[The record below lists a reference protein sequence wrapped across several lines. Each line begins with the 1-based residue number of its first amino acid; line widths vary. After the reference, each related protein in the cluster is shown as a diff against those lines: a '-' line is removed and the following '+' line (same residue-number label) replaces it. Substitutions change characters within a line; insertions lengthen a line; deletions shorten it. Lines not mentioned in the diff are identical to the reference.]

1 MLKKQAYGQR
11 LFEQLFWRKFG
22 CFFRFLWGAGPRTR
36 PSSFLLLGGVKWMLV
51 DECVL
56 TLWQRTKKTAVLCVL
71 KFIKNVYQIGFF
83 IIFAAEFQ
91 KQETMEVVS
100 TREFRANQKKYFG
113 MAIKGEDVILK
124 SRNWGSFRLI
134 PISQNDIVT
143 NKPDL
148 TERICQA
155 IREVKLM
162 REGKIKELSMDELL
176 DEL

>member
-1 MLKKQAYGQR
+1 MQAWYKKFSSQPHQPFFVSGILFFILFMMLFTASYSNILTLDNSVFSFHAYPMVFVIFIQFFLGF
-11 LFEQLFWRKFG
+11 LFVVFP
-22 CFFRFLWGAGPRTR
+22 RFLIQA
-36 PSSFLLLGGVKWMLV
+36 
-51 DECVL
+51 E
-56 TLWQRTKKTAVLCVL
+56 
-71 KFIKNVYQIGFF
+71 IQI
-83 IIFAAEFQ
+83 
-91 KQETMEVVS
+91 QETMEVVS

-113 MAIKGEDVILK
+113 MANKGEDIILK
-124 SRNWGSFRLI
+124 SRNWGSFRLV

>member
-1 MLKKQAYGQR
+1 MGVGMVGQVDN
-11 LFEQLFWRKFG
+11 FIN
-22 CFFRFLWGAGPRTR
+22 
-36 PSSFLLLGGVKWMLV
+36 SFLC
-51 DECVL
+51 E
-56 TLWQRTKKTAVLCVL
+56 L
-71 KFIKNVYQIGFF
+71 KFVKKVYQIGFF
-83 IIFAAEFQ
+83 IIFAAEIQ
-91 KQETMEVVS
+91 IQETMEVVS

-113 MAIKGEDVILK
+113 MASKGEDVILK

>member
-1 MLKKQAYGQR
+1 MVGQADN
-11 LFEQLFWRKFG
+11 LNN
-22 CFFRFLWGAGPRTR
+22 
-36 PSSFLLLGGVKWMLV
+36 SFL
-51 DECVL
+51 C
-56 TLWQRTKKTAVLCVL
+56 AL
-71 KFIKNVYQIGFF
+71 KFVKNVYQVGFF

-113 MAIKGEDVILK
+113 MASKGEDVILK

-134 PISQNDIVT
+134 PISKNDIVT

>member
-1 MLKKQAYGQR
+1 MKIERFCYSFFYFLGARDKPSRRKR
-11 LFEQLFWRKFG
+11 L
-22 CFFRFLWGAGPRTR
+22 RFLLSLREFVPWEW
-36 PSSFLLLGGVKWMLV
+36 LGRLII
-51 DECVL
+51 L
-56 TLWQRTKKTAVLCVL
+56 KTAFLCVL
-71 KFIKNVYQIGFF
+71 KFVKNVYQIGFF

-113 MAIKGEDVILK
+113 MASKGEDVILK

>member
-1 MLKKQAYGQR
+1 MPS
-11 LFEQLFWRKFG
+11 
-22 CFFRFLWGAGPRTR
+22 FFVWFLRFLGARGK
-36 PSSFLLLGGVKWMLV
+36 PSRRKRLRFLLSLREFVPWEWLGRLII
-51 DECVL
+51 
-56 TLWQRTKKTAVLCVL
+56 KKTAFLCVL
-71 KFIKNVYQIGFF
+71 KFVKNVYQIGFF

>member
-1 MLKKQAYGQR
+1 MIFCFLGARGKPSRRER
-11 LFEQLFWRKFG
+11 L
-22 CFFRFLWGAGPRTR
+22 RFLLPLREFVARMEGNP
-36 PSSFLLLGGVKWMLV
+36 PSGVGGIADFL
-51 DECVL
+51 
-56 TLWQRTKKTAVLCVL
+56 RVL
-71 KFIKNVYQIGFF
+71 KFVKNVYQIGFF

-113 MAIKGEDVILK
+113 MASKGEDVILK

-155 IREVKLM
+155 VREVKLM

>member
-1 MLKKQAYGQR
+1 MPS
-11 LFEQLFWRKFG
+11 
-22 CFFRFLWGAGPRTR
+22 FFVWFLRFLGARDK
-36 PSSFLLLGGVKWMLV
+36 PSRRKRLRFLLSLREFVPWEWLGRLII
-51 DECVL
+51 L
-56 TLWQRTKKTAVLCVL
+56 KTAFLCVL
-71 KFIKNVYQIGFF
+71 KFVKNVYQIGFF

>member
-1 MLKKQAYGQR
+1 MCTK
-11 LFEQLFWRKFG
+11 
-22 CFFRFLWGAGPRTR
+22 
-36 PSSFLLLGGVKWMLV
+36 LV
-51 DECVL
+51 
-56 TLWQRTKKTAVLCVL
+56 
-71 KFIKNVYQIGFF
+71 FF

-91 KQETMEVVS
+91 IQETMEVVS

-113 MAIKGEDVILK
+113 MASKGEDVILK